1 MSMDLK
7 DRIKQRK
14 FNNPGQEAVLNIIAA
29 SSVLRD
35 KQQEILQAHGLSPQQ
50 YNILRILKGGP
61 KEGFPRCEIY
71 DRMVE
76 KAPDITRLIDRMEKA
91 QFVVRIRSDNDRR
104 QSIVQ
109 ITEKGIKKLKELEP
123 YITAHEKSIEKIF
136 TKEDIKTIKM
146 LSSKIFAMDTK

>member
-1 MSMDLK
+1 MDLK
-7 DRIKQRK
+7 DRIKQRH
-14 FNNPGQEAVLNIIAA
+14 FSNPGQEAVLNIIAA
-29 SSVLRD
+29 SSALRD
-35 KQQEILQAHGLSPQQ
+35 KQNSILHAHGLSAQQ

-91 QFVVRIRSDNDRR
+91 EFVVRIRSGKDRR
-104 QSIVQ
+104 QSIAQ
-109 ITEKGIKKLKELEP
+109 ITQKGINKLEELKP
-123 YITAHEKSIEKIF
+123 YITAHERAIEKIL

-146 LSSKIFAMDTK
+146 ISSKIFALDNK

>member
-1 MSMDLK
+1 MDLK

-35 KQQEILQAHGLSPQQ
+35 KQNSILHTHGLSAQQ

-71 DRMVE
+71 DRMVD

-91 QFVVRIRSDNDRR
+91 QLVVRIRSDNDRR
-104 QSIVQ
+104 QSIAQ
-109 ITEKGIKKLKELEP
+109 ITEKGIKKLEEVTP
-123 YITAHEKSIEKIF
+123 YIRAHELAVEKIF
-136 TKEDIKTIKM
+136 TKEEIKAIKKI
-146 LSSKIFAMDTK
+146 SSKIFVFDDK

>member
-1 MSMDLK
+1 MELK
-7 DRIKQRK
+7 DRIKQRN
-14 FNNPGQEAVLNIIAA
+14 FSNLGQEAILNIIAA

-35 KQQEILQAHGLSPQQ
+35 KQNSILQAHGLSAQQ

-91 QFVVRIRSDNDRR
+91 AVAFVNQINRR
-104 QSIVQ
+104 ALAAA
-109 ITEKGIKKLKELEP
+109 G
-123 YITAHEKSIEKIF
+123 
-136 TKEDIKTIKM
+136 
-146 LSSKIFAMDTK
+146 

>member
-1 MSMDLK
+1 MDLK
-7 DRIKQRK
+7 DRIKQRN
-14 FNNPGQEAVLNIIAA
+14 FSNLGQEAVLNIIAA

-35 KQQEILQAHGLSPQQ
+35 KKNTILHDHGLSFQQ

-91 QFVVRIRSDNDRR
+91 QLVVRIRSENDRR
-104 QSIVQ
+104 RSIAQ
-109 ITEKGIKKLKELEP
+109 ITQKGIKKLEELKP
-123 YITAHEKSIEKIF
+123 YITAFEQSLEKIF
-136 TKEDIKTIKM
+136 TQEDIKMIR
-146 LSSKIFAMDTK
+146 KISAKVFSLENN